1 MTILRAAALAAIIA
15 WAGVAH
21 ADCRRRFHDEAGLLV
36 GIGILADFVG
46 ASVLADLITPSE
58 PDLVYLDS
66 CGANGNTPYGYAPS
80 VDIGMRHC
88 ADQVWTRPTCW
99 W

>member
-1 MTILRAAALAAIIA
+1 MTIFRAAALAAIVA
-15 WAGVAH
+15 WAGAAH
-21 ADCRRRFHDEAGLLV
+21 ADCHRRYHDEAGLLV

-46 ASVLADLITPSE
+46 ASILADLIAPSE
-58 PDLVYLDS
+58 PDPRCADGGQAYGTAP
-66 CGANGNTPYGYAPS
+66 CGDASS

-88 ADQVWTRPTCW
+88 SDQACTCPARW